1 MFCPKCGAQ
10 NPDGAKFCKGCGAPL
25 GGRPAAAPYAGAPT
39 PGAAP
44 TPGMPAAAPVS
55 GAAPTPAMGPRL
67 KARVPA
73 IVAVVAIAA
82 VLVVG
87 LATSWFG
94 LAENDG
100 LKAGTYYLNNSDG
113 SPAMMLNVYND
124 GYVGITDAGGE
135 TVEGKSEVTNSN
147 GHLVMELSD
156 LRGSSL
162 SKGDAEYAKVTLVL
176 PSGLS
181 KGSYAGDYAVAFVT
195 SSGSSVGA
203 VEWLQLRDDGSA
215 SYKAYICG
223 PSSSGNGFNDALNAM
238 VYGDSLSDKD
248 PSVII
253 GSIANGSWSDA
264 QAKTATW
271 HANDPDGSGFDVYDT
286 SGNAGLSGSYEP
298 FK

>member
-25 GGRPAAAPYAGAPT
+25 GGRPATAPYTGAP
-39 PGAAP
+39 A
-44 TPGMPAAAPVS
+44 PAAAP
-55 GAAPTPAMGPRL
+55 THAMGPRL

-73 IVAVVAIAA
+73 IVAVVAVVA

-87 LATSWFG
+87 LATSWFSPS
-94 LAENDG
+94 ADDG
-100 LKAGTYYLNNSDG
+100 LKAGTYYLKNSNG
-113 SPAMMLNVYND
+113 STAMMLNVYND
-124 GYVGITDAGGE
+124 GIVGITDSGGE
-135 TVEGKSEVTNSN
+135 TIEGKGEVTNSN

-156 LRGSSL
+156 LRGSRL
-162 SKGDAEYAKVTLVL
+162 SKGDAIYAKVTLVL

-195 SSGSSVGA
+195 SSGSSSGA

-215 SYKAYICG
+215 SYKEYVCG
-223 PSSSGNGFNDALNAM
+223 LSS
-238 VYGDSLSDKD
+238 SDKD

-271 HANDPDGSGFDVYDT
+271 RASDPDGSGFDVYDT
-286 SGNAGLSGSYEP
+286 SGNAGASGSYEP